1 VRIAFTHAF
10 CWPEVRRGAERLVGE
25 LTRSLARLGHDVTL
39 LSSGY
44 TPRRGRAD
52 GVKEVVVRR
61 RHDDVGAAERAFG
74 RRVLPELLAQR
85 FDVVHSHGRHDG
97 VAAIRSSRVLRHRIT
112 VHTEI
117 GIPSR
122 SWWESQPNEAPA
134 AERVIRDVDVYA
146 CLSRFA
152 LDVLDHDYGRR
163 GVLIPGG
170 VDLDR
175 FIPAPAR
182 TPHPTILFSG
192 AFAEPRKGVSTLL
205 RALPIVAKDEP
216 DVRLLLSGSG
226 DAAPLLANVSP
237 ETRARVEVL
246 GAGRIEDQPI
256 RYGTAWACALPSTDD
271 TFGLALVEALACG
284 TPVVAGDH
292 SALPELVKS
301 DVTGAL
307 CQPGD
312 ASSVASACLR
322 ALELARAPGIADVC
336 RESVRPYDWMTGV
349 APLCIAAYEEAR

>member
-1 VRIAFTHAF
+1 MRIAFAHVF

-25 LTRSLARLGHDVTL
+25 LTRSLARLGHDMTL
-39 LSSGY
+39 FSSGY
-44 TPRRGRAD
+44 TPRRGPVD
-52 GVKEVVVRR
+52 GVEEVVVRR
-61 RHDDVGAAERAFG
+61 RQDDVGAAERAFG
-74 RRVLPELLAQR
+74 RRVLPELLARR

-97 VAAIRSSRVLRHRIT
+97 VAAIRASRVRRHCVT
-112 VHTEI
+112 VHTDI
-117 GIPSR
+117 GIPYR
-122 SWWESQPNEAPA
+122 WWWESQPDEAPA

-152 LDVLDHDYGRR
+152 LDVLEHDYGRQ

-170 VDLDR
+170 VDLAR
-175 FIPAPAR
+175 FTPASAR

-205 RALPIVAKDEP
+205 RALPIIAVDEP
-216 DVRLLLSGSG
+216 GVRLLLSGSD
-226 DAAPLLANVSP
+226 DAAPLLAAVPP
-237 ETRARVEVL
+237 ETRARVDVL

-256 RYGTAWACALPSTDD
+256 RYGTAWTCALPSTDD

-292 SALPELVKS
+292 AALPELVKEG
-301 DVTGAL
+301 VTGTL

-312 ASSVASACLR
+312 AASVARACLR
-322 ALELARAPGIADVC
+322 ALELARASGTADAC
-336 RESVRPYDWMTGV
+336 RESARPYDWMTGV
-349 APLCIAAYEEAR
+349 APRCVAAYEEAL